1 MHVSYLAA
9 MGGTHSVA
17 WVLLVLLLVGKLER
31 ERGDIAE
38 KQLGG
43 VHGVELELPRTWL
56 LVSE

>member
-1 MHVSYLAA
+1 MVSYLAA
-9 MGGTHSVA
+9 MGGKPSVA
-17 WVLLVLLLVGKLER
+17 SVLLVLLLVGRL

-43 VHGVELELPRTWL
+43 VHGVELELGVPRIWL

>member
-1 MHVSYLAA
+1 

-17 WVLLVLLLVGKLER
+17 SILLVLVLLLVGKL

-43 VHGVELELPRTWL
+43 VHGGVELELELRVPCTWL

>member
-1 MHVSYLAA
+1 

-43 VHGVELELPRTWL
+43 VHGVELELPRIWL
-56 LVSE
+56 FVVSE